1 MASRRNLKKNIA
13 YIADLITG
21 YCIIASTETTE
32 EKRAELA
39 DLICGINA
47 ARADML
53 SRISHTEAGNV
64 KGFYKKLKT
73 DFDTQTADAFRKLE
87 EILK

>member
-1 MASRRNLKKNIA
+1 
-13 YIADLITG
+13 
-21 YCIIASTETTE
+21 
-32 EKRAELA
+32 
-39 DLICGINA
+39 
-47 ARADML
+47 ML

-73 DFDTQTADAFRKLE
+73 DFDAQTADAFRKLE